1 MESFGIYSILWCVT
15 FATNIAEKTMPDDT
29 EEKRIKGYLKMR
41 DVCAY
46 LSVTAETISKWIR
59 NKGMPA
65 HKIGKEWL
73 FSQQEIDEWVVGHN
87 GNGETPRK
95 KR

>member
-1 MESFGIYSILWCVT
+1 MVFYGVLL
-15 FATNIAEKTMPDDT
+15 FATIIAEKTMPDDT

>member
-1 MESFGIYSILWCVT
+1 MVSSF
-15 FATNIAEKTMPDDT
+15 FATNFAKTTMPDDT
-29 EEKRIKGYLKMR
+29 EEKRVKGYLKMR

-87 GNGETPRK
+87 GNGETPKK